1 MFETMIRKFAATLRG
16 EAGQALAEFSLV
28 LLFVALACIISLTLL
43 GGAITGPFLDF
54 IEQAGFGGS

>member
-1 MFETMIRKFAATLRG
+1 MLTHIAQKLNR

-43 GGAITGPFLDF
+43 GTAITGPFTDF
-54 IEQAGFGGS
+54 ISQAGFGGS

>member
-1 MFETMIRKFAATLRG
+1 VFETLTRKMNGMLRD